1 MSEGGPLPNQYEN
14 MGESFG
20 PWGHRILFLLT
31 LTIILYS
38 QNNIMNI
45 LNQLQNSMTKITE
58 LMNFHVYILIHTI
71 IGPHKVQK
79 NLILEYYNN
88 AKTPSFD
95 IKFSLQTSA

>member
-45 LNQLQNSMTKITE
+45 LNQIEITNNSLRIIIQ
-58 LMNFHVYILIHTI
+58 FVTI
-71 IGPHKVQK
+71 VTLLGLGHRLLRR
-79 NLILEYYNN
+79 N
-88 AKTPSFD
+88 
-95 IKFSLQTSA
+95 